1 MADHD
6 GERDCL
12 LSKLVVL
19 FSTRVVL
26 FTWITLVCYGLFTW
40 IRIEFHPG
48 WKHEVKPCSYGK
60 CVPGLKSEIS
70 RWRSINNTIAGMFLS
85 TISALVHLN
94 TCIKLIIS
102 QRIDFKKRKR
112 ALLAM
117 VINAVLS
124 SFHSG
129 MKSRPAFTWIRIDE
143 ISNQNETGSIRNEN
157 RVELIPEWTTSHSG
171 FM

>member
-112 ALLAM
+112 ALLAL
-117 VINAVLS
+117 VSNAVT
-124 SFHSG
+124 SFYSRI
-129 MKSRPAFTWIRIDE
+129 KSRTAFKWIRMK
-143 ISNQNETGSIRNEN
+143 ISNQNEIPIRSATPGWTHSRLNYISFRIHVN
-157 RVELIPEWTTSHSG
+157 R
-171 FM
+171 